1 MAKVGPATDKDLADF
16 GLTSDDLL
24 PNKEAGDTK
33 SDVPAPNPSSSSS
46 DNIYAGNTEDSEG
59 PLHETWQ
66 TLDIPSPQFLV
77 VYYLKAFREQQFR
90 LYDWQKE
97 QLQEIK
103 ESFANATLHAPY
115 KLALCAANGSGKDFV
130 IVAPTVVWA
139 SLTNIR
145 CLTIITSSSGNQLSA
160 QTENYIRALCQ
171 TINEYHGEQIFRIR
185 QRYIK
190 CNLTGSEIRLFAT
203 DEEGKAEGYHPLEP
217 GAKMLIVVNEA
228 KSVSEEIYGALRRC
242 TGYTHWLNISTPGQ
256 PFGFFHRACT
266 KPALGYNFRHIDY
279 TKCPDHM
286 AERERLTDLEELGAN
301 SALYRSKWLA
311 LFTSLNSD
319 SLIPT
324 EVVELLIENRVE
336 KAGGDWPLRIGGDI
350 AAGGD
355 ENALIATRGNV
366 IVREAAMR
374 ERDTTLTA
382 DWFERQFIELGVDKK
397 HEYIFMDDGGIGH
410 AVIDMLRRK
419 GWEIRRVRNETKA
432 LKPQYY
438 GNRGA
443 ELWYNAKRICEER
456 LLRLDEAS
464 EKLREQISSRQYKK
478 SNTGGR
484 IFLES
489 KRDAKAEGRP
499 SPDRADALV
508 LSLTGLTVD
517 DFVGAKPAEDSP
529 AKPKG
534 MAIRNEQHLAEVVD
548 DIAFGEFETPEP
560 NSTTKR
566 KLYNSLAAATANDN
580 KKEYTYAFAD

>member
-16 GLTSDDLL
+16 GITSDDLL

-33 SDVPAPNPSSSSS
+33 SNVPTPSSPSS
-46 DNIYAGNTEDSEG
+46 DNIYAGDLEDSDG

-97 QLQEIK
+97 QLQDIK
-103 ESFANATLHAPY
+103 ESFAKATLHTPY

-203 DEEGKAEGYHPLEP
+203 DEAGKAEGYHPLEP

-266 KPALGYNFRHIDY
+266 KPALGYTFRHVDY
-279 TKCPDHM
+279 TLCPDHM
-286 AERERLTDLEELGAN
+286 AEQERLTDLEELGAN
-301 SALYRSKWLA
+301 SSLYRSKWLA

-324 EVVELLIENRVE
+324 EVVDLLIENRVE
-336 KAGGDWPLRIGGDI
+336 KTGSDWPLRIGGDI

-382 DWFERQFIELGVDKK
+382 DWFERQFIELGIDQK

-432 LKPQYY
+432 VKPQHY

-464 EKLREQISSRQYKK
+464 EKLREQISSRHYKK

-489 KRDAKAEGRP
+489 KKDAKAEGRP
-499 SPDRADALV
+499 SPDRADALI

-534 MAIRNEQHLAEVVD
+534 MAIRDEQHLAEVVD

-560 NSTTKR
+560 NSIKNKR
-566 KLYNSLAAATANDN
+566 LYNSLAAATANDN